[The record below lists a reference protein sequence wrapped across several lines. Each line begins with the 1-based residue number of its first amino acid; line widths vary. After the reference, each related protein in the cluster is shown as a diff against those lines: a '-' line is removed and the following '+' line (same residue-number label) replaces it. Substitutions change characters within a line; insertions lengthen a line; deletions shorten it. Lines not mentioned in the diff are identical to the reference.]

1 MKMQHRA
8 PIHYIKART
17 YQRRVYWLLFADR
30 IVTLQGRKSTSLEAE
45 WVGRIYDLQLE
56 PGFEIAGEAKEP
68 QRELAPF

>member
-1 MKMQHRA
+1 MQYRT

-30 IVTLQGRKSTSLEAE
+30 IVTLKDRKSTSLEAE
-45 WVGRIYDLQLE
+45 WVGRIYGLQLE
-56 PGFEIAGEAKEP
+56 PGFGIAGEAKEP